1 MRGQRIS
8 SVGLAIFCVALSCT
22 GALAQQHEEELAKK
36 LSNPVAD
43 LISVPFQFN
52 FDGNVGPARDG
63 NRQYLNLQPVIPI
76 KLNADWNLISRT
88 ILPVI
93 NQNDIFPGAGS
104 QFGLGDVT
112 QSFFFSPRPIPL
124 GDNAHFIWGAGPVF
138 FLPTGTD
145 PLMTADKWGAGPTAV
160 GLVQSGPWTVGML
173 ANYIQSFAGNGARE
187 VRSTFLQP
195 FVSYTTKDAWTF
207 TLNTESTYDGVGHEW
222 TVPVNFMIS
231 KLIKIGHQP
240 VSLGGG
246 VRYYVESPA
255 GGPHGWGGR
264 AVVTLLF
271 PK

>member
-1 MRGQRIS
+1 M
-8 SVGLAIFCVALSCT
+8 
-22 GALAQQHEEELAKK
+22 
-36 LSNPVAD
+36 
-43 LISVPFQFN
+43 
-52 FDGNVGPARDG
+52 
-63 NRQYLNLQPVIPI
+63 
-76 KLNADWNLISRT
+76 
-88 ILPVI
+88 PVI

-112 QSFFFSPRPIPL
+112 QSFFFSPKPIPL
-124 GDNAHFIWGAGPVF
+124 GGNAHFIWGAGPVF
-138 FLPTGTD
+138 LLPTGTD

-160 GLVQSGPWTVGML
+160 GLVQTGPWTFGML
-173 ANYIQSFAGNGARE
+173 ANYIRSFAGNGARE
-187 VRSTFLQP
+187 VKSTFLQP

-207 TLNTESTYDGVGHEW
+207 TLNTESSYDGVGHES

-246 VRYYVESPA
+246 VRYYVELPA

-271 PK
+271 PE

>member
-1 MRGQRIS
+1 MRRT
-8 SVGLAIFCVALSCT
+8 VA
-22 GALAQQHEEELAKK
+22 ALGTALVAHTSGGSAAAAESDDDLAKA
-36 LSNPVAD
+36 LSNPVAAM
-43 LISVPFQFN
+43 ISVPFQFN
-52 FDGNVGPARDG
+52 FDGQIGPARDG
-63 NRQYLNLQPVIPI
+63 SRLTLNVQPVIPI
-76 KLNADWNLISRT
+76 KLTADWNLISRT
-88 ILPVI
+88 IMPVI

-124 GDNAHFIWGAGPVF
+124 GGGAHFIWGAGPVF
-138 FLPTGTD
+138 LLPTGTD

-160 GLVQSGPWTVGML
+160 GLVQSGHWTVGML

-207 TLNTESTYDGVGHEW
+207 TLNTESTYDGVGNQW

-231 KLIKIGHQP
+231 KLVKIGHHP
-240 VSLGGG
+240 VSIGGG
-246 VRYYVESPA
+246 VRYYVESPE

>member
-1 MRGQRIS
+1 MRQRVS
-8 SVGLAIFCVALSCT
+8 LAGLAMLCVALSCT
-22 GALAQQHEEELAKK
+22 GALAQHDEDLAKK

-52 FDGNVGPARDG
+52 FDGNVGPARNG
-63 NRQYLNLQPVIPI
+63 SRQYLNLQPVIPI
-76 KLNADWNLISRT
+76 KLNSEWNLISRT
-88 ILPVI
+88 ILPFV

-112 QSFFFSPRPIPL
+112 QSLFFSPRPIPL
-124 GDNAHFIWGAGPVF
+124 GGNAHFIWGAGPAF
-138 FLPTGTD
+138 LLPTGTD
-145 PLMTADKWGAGPTAV
+145 PLLTADKWGAGPTVV
-160 GLVQSGPWTVGML
+160 GLVQTGPWTIGML
-173 ANYIQSFAGNGARE
+173 ANHIQSFAGNGARD
-187 VRSTFLQP
+187 VKSTFLQP

-207 TLNTESTYDGVGHEW
+207 TLNTESTYDGVGHQW

-231 KLIKIGHQP
+231 KLVKIGHHP

-246 VRYYVESPA
+246 VRYYVESPD

>member
-1 MRGQRIS
+1 MRRQRIS
-8 SVGLAIFCVALSCT
+8 SVGLSLFGIALSCT
-22 GALAQQHEEELAKK
+22 GAFAQHDEDLAKK

-52 FDGNVGPARDG
+52 FDGQIGPARDG

-76 KLNADWNLISRT
+76 KLNSEWNLISRT
-88 ILPVI
+88 ILPLI

-124 GDNAHFIWGAGPVF
+124 GGDAHFIWGAGPVF
-138 FLPTGTD
+138 LLPTGTD

-187 VRSTFLQP
+187 VKSTFLQP

-240 VSLGGG
+240 VSLGAG
-246 VRYYVESPA
+246 VRYYVESPD